1 MQNDKFLSVS
11 VMTQYISRKFEQ
23 DPYMQTAYVKGEV
36 SNVNH
41 HRSGHVY
48 FRLKDSDAVI
58 NCALFSRNKRGL
70 SFDLEE
76 GQSVLV
82 TGKIGVYKQQGSY
95 QLIVTYVELDGL
107 GQLFAKLEKDRKE
120 LESNGYF
127 DLKHKKPIPEYPE
140 KIGILTSISGAV
152 RGDMLTTLERRYPLA
167 QATII
172 DTRVQGVGSIDS
184 VIKNLKYVDTL
195 GFDVLILARGGGSI
209 EDLWTFNE
217 KEVAL
222 QVFHTNTPII
232 TGVGH
237 EPDTTLV
244 DYVSDLRAATP
255 TAAIERAVKNVVDIF
270 ERIET
275 YKLHMNKRMRTILD
289 RKHQLLKQTTSHKI
303 EHPSNL
309 YQFQKIHLDHLVEK
323 LMRSIDSNIYDKKK
337 TLSYV
342 EQGLL
347 SLSPKRDIKNYSE
360 RLASLN
366 VSLNRQTEKNID
378 SKKKQHEQL
387 LRLLNSLSPTEV
399 LLRGY
404 SYTEK
409 QGEIIKRID
418 QVEVDDEISTT
429 VTDGIIRST
438 VIGVNKK

>member
-11 VMTQYISRKFEQ
+11 IITQYISRKFEQ
-23 DPYMQTAYVKGEV
+23 DPYMQTAYIKGEV

-48 FRLKDSDAVI
+48 FKLKDSDAVI

-70 SFDLEE
+70 AFDLEE

-82 TGKIGVYKQQGSY
+82 TGKVGVYKQQGSY
-95 QLIVTYVELDGL
+95 QLIATHIELDGL
-107 GQLFAKLEKDRKE
+107 GQLFAQLEKDKKE
-120 LESNGYF
+120 LEGLGYF
-127 DLKHKKPIPEYPE
+127 DIKHKKKIPEYPE
-140 KIGILTSISGAV
+140 KIGILTSASGAV

-172 DTRVQGVGSIDS
+172 DTRVQGIGSIDS
-184 VIKNLKYVDTL
+184 IVKNLKHADKM

-217 KEVAL
+217 KVVAL
-222 QVFHTNTPII
+222 QVFETNTPII

-255 TAAIERAVKNVVDIF
+255 TAAIELAVKNVLDIF
-270 ERIET
+270 DRLDT
-275 YKLHMNKRMRTILD
+275 FKLRMVRRMRMILD
-289 RKHQLLKQTTSHKI
+289 MKQQQLNQTTSHKI

-309 YQFQKIHLDHLVEK
+309 YQFQKIHLDHLTENLVRT
-323 LMRSIDSNIYDKKK
+323 MDKRMGEQRQI
-337 TLSYV
+337 LSYV
-342 EQGLL
+342 QQNLL
-347 SLSPKRDIKNYSE
+347 SYSPQKDIKNYSE
-360 RLASLN
+360 RLMNLSISLD
-366 VSLNRQTEKNID
+366 RQSIKNIQY
-378 SKKKQHEQL
+378 KKKQHAQMI
-387 LRLLNSLSPTEV
+387 RLLNSLSPTET

-409 QGEIIKRID
+409 QGEIIKHLS
-418 QVEVDDEISTT
+418 QVKVGDKIETS
-429 VTDGIIRST
+429 VTDGKIYSE
-438 VIGVNKK
+438 VIGVNEK